1 MPSQQPRKP
10 IGIVTRPG
18 NVSEDGEPWLSGPG
32 HTGGLSAIITIDAI
46 TPNATP
52 VSAPA
57 VLKRRH
63 VSAST
68 SAGKLALAANT
79 NAMLTSTVTL
89 NPEPT
94 TSVAA
99 IASTAMPTEAK
110 RATRVSSMSS
120 PLRIT
125 LA

>member
-1 MPSQQPRKP
+1 M
-10 IGIVTRPG
+10 
-18 NVSEDGEPWLSGPG
+18 
-32 HTGGLSAIITIDAI
+32 
-46 TPNATP
+46 
-52 VSAPA
+52 SAPA
-57 VLKRRH
+57 VLKRRQ

-89 NPEPT
+89 KPEPT

-99 IASTAMPTEAK
+99 IANTAMLTEAI

>member
-1 MPSQQPRKP
+1 MVPSQHPRKP

-18 NVSEDGEPWLSGPG
+18 NVSDDGEPWLSGPG
-32 HTGGLSAIITIDAI
+32 HTGGLSAIITIDAM
-46 TPNATP
+46 TPNAMP

-68 SAGKLALAANT
+68 SAGKFALAANT

-89 NPEPT
+89 KPEPT
-94 TSVAA
+94 SSVAT
-99 IASTAMPTEAK
+99 IAMTASETDAM
-110 RATRVSSMSS
+110 R
-120 PLRIT
+120 
-125 LA
+125 